1 MQKKTIQEKIWES
14 DFGRKYT
21 KRNTFDSYAIWN
33 KSYIKKFGVSKD
45 YINKEFLQKLPKEI
59 KILEIEF
66 NEHNVYRYY
75 EVPEDV
81 YDELMASESK
91 GSYLFRKIKGGHNQ
105 SNSLYRYEQVE

>member
-1 MQKKTIQEKIWES
+1 MNRISVES
-14 DFGRKYT
+14 SNIESIGY
-21 KRNTFDSYAIWN
+21 DSN
-33 KSYIKKFGVSKD
+33 S
-45 YINKEFLQKLPKEI
+45 

-66 NEHNVYRYY
+66 NDHSVYRYY